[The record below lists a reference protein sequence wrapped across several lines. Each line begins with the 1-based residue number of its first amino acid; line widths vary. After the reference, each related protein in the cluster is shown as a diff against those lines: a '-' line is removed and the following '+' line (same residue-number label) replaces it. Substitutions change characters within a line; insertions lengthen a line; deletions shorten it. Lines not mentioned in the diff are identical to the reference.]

1 MENSRKAL
9 DEGTPLD
16 HLGYRN
22 PPVVEGFY
30 NCNDSDRTFSLSS
43 ISSGGLDSSFEEQ

>member
-1 MENSRKAL
+1 MERGRKAL

-22 PPVVEGFY
+22 PAVAENEF
-30 NCNDSDRTFSLSS
+30 DSSESERTLSLSS
-43 ISSGGLDSSFEEQ
+43 ISSGFLDSSFED